1 VIAAQRTRHAAIA
14 YSWGSRLLFLCDRI
28 NPVVR
33 VWDLTTGNE
42 RAALRGPTG
51 TVIMNLAPSPD
62 GMTLAVAN
70 YRGEVFFG
78 VEVGKREPD
87 RTYGCSPPSWG

>member
-1 VIAAQRTRHAAIA
+1 
-14 YSWGSRLLFLCDRI
+14 
-28 NPVVR
+28 VR